1 MSQTSGLMQL
11 GMAPSLAIEVL
22 GRVQA
27 AQTATGSTQTDAFQL
42 TTSTTVFTTVAAVVH
57 DIAAGRKVPSVE
69 APSTFVVANL
79 GANALLVYPATGQTI
94 NTGAAN
100 ASLSV
105 PAGKTVQF
113 WGISST
119 GWIAQVGA

>member
-42 TTSTTVFTTVAAVVH
+42 TTSTTVFTTVAAGTG
-57 DIAAGRKVPSVE
+57 ARLPSVE
-69 APSTFVVANL
+69 APATFVVANL

-105 PAGKTVQF
+105 PAGKTAQF